1 MRLKIKKKSHLS
13 ESQVTPESVYR
24 QRRQIVQGLGLGLGA
39 AALSAPASASFL
51 DSLFG
56 SKEPEN
62 KAQGAK
68 EAVARTEPLT
78 FSQPKAYQL
87 QMPATAERVATS
99 YNNFYE
105 FGADKSDPARY
116 AQQFNTKPWTITI
129 SGEVD
134 KPQTID
140 VWAWL
145 EKQQLEERI
154 YRHRCVEAWSMVIP
168 WLGVPLASIIKAAS
182 PNSKAKY
189 VAFETLYDPKQMRG
203 QASRFVGGGIEYPYV
218 EGLRLDE
225 AMHPLALLAVGMYGK
240 TLPPQN
246 GAPVRL
252 VLPWKYG
259 FKGIKSI
266 VHIHLTD
273 KQPPTTWNKLAAQE
287 YGFYAN
293 VNPKVD
299 HPRWSQATER
309 VIAEGGLFGSERQPT
324 LMFNGYEDEVASLY
338 QGMDLRKF
346 Y

>member
-1 MRLKIKKKSHLS
+1 MRIHNKKKSALS
-13 ESQVTPESVYR
+13 ENKVTPESVYR
-24 QRRQIVQGLGLGLGA
+24 QRRHLVQGLGLGA
-39 AALSAPASASFL
+39 AAFSNGASAGFL

-56 SKEPEN
+56 GDKETQPTTR
-62 KAQGAK
+62 AMAK
-68 EAVARTEPLT
+68 TVPLT
-78 FSQPKAYQL
+78 FTQPKAYQL
-87 QMPATAERVATS
+87 DIPVTAERVATS

-105 FGADKSDPARY
+105 FGADKSDPVRY
-116 AQQFNTKPWTITI
+116 AQQFKTRPWTMTI

-134 KPQTID
+134 NPHTID

-168 WLGVPLASIIKAAS
+168 WLGVPLANVIKAAN
-182 PNSKAKY
+182 PTSKAKY
-189 VAFETLYDPKQMRG
+189 VAFETLYDPEQMRG
-203 QASRFVGGGIEYPYV
+203 QASRFIGGGIEYPYV
-218 EGLRLDE
+218 EGLRIDE
-225 AMHPLALLAVGMYGK
+225 AMNPLAMLTVGMYGK

-273 KQPPTTWNKLAAQE
+273 KQPPTTWNKSAASE

-293 VNPKVD
+293 VNPQVD
-299 HPRWSQATER
+299 HPRWSQASER

-324 LMFNGYEDEVASLY
+324 LMFNGYQEEVAELY
-338 QGMDLRKF
+338 RGMDLRKF